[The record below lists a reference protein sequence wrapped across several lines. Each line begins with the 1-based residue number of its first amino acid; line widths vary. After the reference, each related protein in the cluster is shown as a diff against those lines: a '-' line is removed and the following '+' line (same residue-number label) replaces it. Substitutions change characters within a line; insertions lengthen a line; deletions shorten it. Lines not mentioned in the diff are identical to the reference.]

1 MICSKDYMAMQL
13 NWTIVPRMVATII
26 LINTEI
32 MIEAVAQEE
41 EQVIRLR
48 KVSGSVF
55 LLTVVTPLL

>member
-1 MICSKDYMAMQL
+1 MQL
-13 NWTIVPRMVATII
+13 NWTIVLRMLVTII

-41 EQVIRLR
+41 EQVVHLR
-48 KVSGSVF
+48 EVSGSMF